1 MRSRIAGRAIMVSA
15 LLLGL
20 GACAT
25 FSRPQPAPLSVK
37 VGEADETTLA
47 DARRLFGEGN
57 TGLAFVRIQAYLA
70 ANPGSASGH
79 NLAGAIFDRLG
90 RFDLAERHYEKALS
104 LQGGYLAALNNYG
117 LSKLQ
122 RARATGRLDLEQDA
136 EVLLSQ
142 ALELSADPVTLG
154 ASHEALRAVLA
165 PRKPVEVAPPM
176 VPRRQPT
183 VWLERRSESYSFLV
197 TRPVQPWPVLADLEI
212 DPALAFV
219 SPGATL
225 KTTRI
230 ALAPTRARRI
240 RMWSSIGDAAPRL
253 FGATSGLSILTLR
266 PLKKPAWYQRL
277 ASISAAA
284 ALNAR
289 TAIFKLARLP

>member
-15 LLLGL
+15 LMAGL

-25 FSRPQPAPLSVK
+25 FSRPQPAPLSIK

-57 TGLAFVRIQAYLA
+57 TGLALVRIQAFLA
-70 ANPGSASGH
+70 TNPGSASGH
-79 NLAGAIFDRLG
+79 NLAGAIFDRIG
-90 RFDLAERHYEKALS
+90 RFDLAEHHYEKALT
-104 LQGGYLAALNNYG
+104 LRAGYLPALNNYG

-122 RARATGRLDLEQDA
+122 RARATGRIDLEQDA

-142 ALELSADPVTLG
+142 ALELSADPAKLG

-165 PRKPVEVAPPM
+165 PRKPPEAPPIE
-176 VPRRQPT
+176 PRRQPT
-183 VWLERRSESYSFLV
+183 VWLERRSENYSFLV
-197 TRPVQPWPVLADLEI
+197 TRPMQPWPVLADLEI

-219 SPGATL
+219 TPGATF
-225 KTTRI
+225 KTTRV

-253 FGATSGLSILTLR
+253 FGATAGLSILTLK
-266 PLKKPAWYQRL
+266 PPKKSAWYHRL
-277 ASISAAA
+277 ASIPAAA